1 MFVASDIFPSLETV
15 YDDPYFSEADPYY
28 GGQAVRELFTE
39 IVREI
44 PDAGIYNVDYQEMN
58 SLMSEQIQR
67 FAIGQVTASEA
78 LAAAAREIRSR
89 TGRR

>member
-1 MFVASDIFPSLETV
+1 V
-15 YDDPYFSEADPYY
+15 
-28 GGQAVRELFTE
+28 VRELFTE
-39 IVREI
+39 IVQEI
-44 PDAGIYNVDYQEMN
+44 PEAGIYNVDYQEMN

-67 FAIGQVTASEA
+67 FAIGQVSASEA